1 MFPAWESS
9 IMALVDAHGRKI
21 NYLRLSVTDRCN
33 LRCTYCMPAQGV
45 AKVTCCEVLRYE
57 DLLKLA
63 AAAVRIG
70 IEKIRVTGGEPLVRK
85 GLPAFLS
92 QLAGLPGLRELVLTT
107 NGVLLAEQAAA
118 LKAAGVQRLNIS
130 LDSLRPET
138 FAQITRGGNLARVLA
153 GIAAAEAE
161 GFPIKINMVV
171 MRGVNDDEVADFAAL
186 TLDKPI
192 TVRFIEYMPAAR
204 VEDYRSL
211 LVPGNDILAALS
223 RRFSLFTME
232 SSELCGPSR
241 NYRISGGVG
250 SIGLITPLTGHFC
263 ANCNRLRVTATG
275 MVRSCLFGR
284 DAVDLKPL
292 LADTAAGALEQA
304 LRRLAEEKPAGHRLD
319 EPTLTPTPFA
329 MAAIGG

>member
-1 MFPAWESS
+1 
-9 IMALVDAHGRKI
+9 MALVDAHGRKI

-138 FAQITRGGNLARVLA
+138 FAQITRGGDLARVLA

-241 NYRISGGVG
+241 NYRISGGLG

>member
-138 FAQITRGGNLARVLA
+138 FAQITRGGDLARVLA